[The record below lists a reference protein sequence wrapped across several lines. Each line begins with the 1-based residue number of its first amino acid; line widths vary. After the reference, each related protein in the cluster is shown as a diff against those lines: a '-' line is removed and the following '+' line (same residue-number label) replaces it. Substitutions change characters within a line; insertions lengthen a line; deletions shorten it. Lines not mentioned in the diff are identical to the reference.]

1 MVHFILE
8 RNNFSLINMA
18 TIIQYFIS
26 GITQG
31 SVYALVALG
40 FTIIHSVTGIIN
52 FAQGDFVM
60 LGGMLTYLF
69 LHTLKLPLPLA
80 CLSAVASVTVIGLLL
95 ERLAIS
101 SSKKASSV
109 SLVIITIG
117 ASMFIRGIAG
127 ELWGKDPLML
137 PSFSGEN
144 PIPVLGAVIQPQ
156 TLWVLA
162 VTVVFMLLFQLLLS
176 RTLLGKALR
185 ACALNRRAAGIVGIN
200 VRNMSLLSFA
210 MAAALGAIGGI
221 VIAPMAMTSYDIGL
235 MLGLKGFIAAA
246 MGGLSNQAGA
256 VAGGFALGILEA
268 FGAGYISSSYKDA
281 FALLIFF
288 VFLLV
293 RAKDLASAEVE
304 K

>member
-1 MVHFILE
+1 MMV
-8 RNNFSLINMA
+8 SQ
-18 TIIQYFIS
+18 IIQYFVS

-40 FTIIHSVTGIIN
+40 FTIIYSVTGIIN

-60 LGGMLTYLF
+60 LGGMMAYFF
-69 LHTLKLPLPLA
+69 LHTLKLSLPLA
-80 CLSAVASVTVIGLLL
+80 CLLSIASATLFGLLM

-101 SSKKASSV
+101 SSRKASVV
-109 SLVIITIG
+109 SLIIITIG

-127 ELWGKDPLML
+127 ELWGKDPLPL
-137 PSFSGEN
+137 PAFSGEK
-144 PIPVLGAVIQPQ
+144 PILFLGAAIQPQ
-156 TLWVLA
+156 TIWVLA
-162 VTVVFMLLFQLLLS
+162 VTLIFMLLFQLLLS

-200 VRNMSLLSFA
+200 VRAMSLLSFA

-221 VIAPMAMTSYDIGL
+221 VIAPLTLTSYDIGV
-235 MLGLKGFIAAA
+235 MLGLKGFVAAA
-246 MGGLSNQAGA
+246 MGGLSNQTGA

-268 FGAGYISSSYKDA
+268 LGAGYISSAYKDA
-281 FALLIFF
+281 IALLLFF
-288 VFLLV
+288 LFLLV
-293 RAKDLASAEVE
+293 RARSLTSPEQE

>member
-1 MVHFILE
+1 MMV
-8 RNNFSLINMA
+8 SQ
-18 TIIQYFIS
+18 IIQYFVS

-40 FTIIHSVTGIIN
+40 FTIIYSVTGIIN

-60 LGGMLTYLF
+60 LGGMLAYF
-69 LHTLKLPLPLA
+69 YFHTLRLALPFA
-80 CLSAVASVTVIGLLL
+80 CLLSVLSVTLSGLVL

-101 SSKKASSV
+101 SSKRASVV
-109 SLVIITIG
+109 SLIIITIG

-127 ELWGKDPLML
+127 ELWGKDPLPL
-137 PSFSGEN
+137 PAFSGEK
-144 PIPVLGAVIQPQ
+144 PILFLGAAIQPQ
-156 TLWVLA
+156 TIWVLA
-162 VTVVFMLLFQLLLS
+162 VTLIFMLLFQLLLS

-200 VRNMSLLSFA
+200 VRAMSLLSFA

-221 VIAPMAMTSYDIGL
+221 VIAPLTLTSYDIGV
-235 MLGLKGFIAAA
+235 MLGLKGFVAAA
-246 MGGLSNQAGA
+246 MGGLSNQTGA

-268 FGAGYISSSYKDA
+268 LGAGYISSAYKDA
-281 FALLIFF
+281 IALLLFF
-288 VFLLV
+288 LFLLV
-293 RAKDLASAEVE
+293 RARSLTSPEQE

>member
-1 MVHFILE
+1 
-8 RNNFSLINMA
+8 MA
-18 TIIQYFIS
+18 VSQFIQYFVS

-40 FTIIHSVTGIIN
+40 FTIIYSVTGIIN

-60 LGGMLTYLF
+60 LGGMLAYF
-69 LHTLKLPLPLA
+69 YFHTLRLALPFA
-80 CLSAVASVTVIGLLL
+80 CLLSVLSVTLSGLVL

-101 SSKKASSV
+101 SSKRASVV
-109 SLVIITIG
+109 SLIIITIG

-127 ELWGKDPLML
+127 ELWGKDPLPL
-137 PSFSGEN
+137 PAFSGEK
-144 PIPVLGAVIQPQ
+144 PILFLGAAIQPQ
-156 TLWVLA
+156 TIWVLA
-162 VTVVFMLLFQLLLS
+162 VTLIFMLLFQLLLS

-200 VRNMSLLSFA
+200 VRAMSLLSFA

-221 VIAPMAMTSYDIGL
+221 VIAPLTLTSYDIGV
-235 MLGLKGFIAAA
+235 MLGLKGFVAAA
-246 MGGLSNQAGA
+246 MGGLSNQTGA

-268 FGAGYISSSYKDA
+268 LGAGYISSAYKDA
-281 FALLIFF
+281 IALLLFF
-288 VFLLV
+288 LFLLV
-293 RAKDLASAEVE
+293 RARSLTSPEQE